1 LVFLLTFLLSEIW
14 GKVAQVQISRQQL
27 FAEGVLH
34 QFLSVESDTA
44 IAEVIRAMS
53 ETRNSFAL
61 ILQAGKL
68 VGIFTERDVVRAIA
82 HNALQ
87 SNEAIASVM
96 VSPVI
101 TLDETDLD
109 DLFAVLQIFRR
120 RQQIR
125 HLPVVGNQGE
135 VLGVITPNSIRNL
148 LQPSDLLKFRQV
160 SDVMVSRVVSAL
172 PSTSVAELA
181 QQMTRHHVSCIVIVP
196 TLPQS
201 CDPAPNESANSDP
214 LHRVQG
220 SIQGSPQGGV
230 APLGIVTEQDIV
242 RLQAD
247 GIDLAQTCAGEVMS
261 TPLLQ
266 TSPQQS
272 LWSAYQQMQEN
283 QIRRLVVVGS
293 QGELVGIL
301 TQTSVVHMLDPI
313 ELCEVIRALQSTVT
327 QKNDA
332 LHQEIRRRQV
342 LTDAL
347 VSSEARLR
355 EAQALTHMGSWEL
368 DVATQTVTWSTEV
381 FHVFGL
387 DPTQPA
393 PTLAENAQ
401 QYHPEDRPRLRRIL
415 SEAIATGEPFRF
427 QARIVRPDG
436 SIRHIEARGRA
447 RLSPDGT
454 VTRLFGT
461 AQDITDQKQLEH
473 LLRSQVQQ
481 QRLLAAM
488 TQRIR
493 QSLDLD
499 AILNTTVQ
507 EVRQFFQADRV
518 LIGQFDEDWR
528 CGVVV
533 ESVESDQ
540 PRMLGMSILP
550 EAGKD
555 WLTFYTQGNARAIA
569 RMDRTNLSPEAIAY
583 WSQFQVQAALTV
595 GLLQGD
601 RLWGLLS
608 VQQCSQPRP
617 WERAEID
624 LMQQLASQVGIAIQ
638 QSELYRQLQY
648 ANQELAYLATH
659 DQLTRVANRRYL
671 DDYLQQEWN
680 RAAREG
686 TLLSLVLCDVDY
698 FKQYNDT
705 HGHLAGDECLVE
717 IAAAIGRALRRPAD
731 FVARYGGEEFA
742 IVLPNTNR
750 PGAVRVVQRIQ
761 RELRKL
767 TSPPPSPVTHAPSTL
782 SFGIV
787 SVIPSPLSSPMHLL
801 DQADQALYRAKSKG
815 RDRYCVN

>member
-1 LVFLLTFLLSEIW
+1 
-14 GKVAQVQISRQQL
+14 VAQVQISRQQL
-27 FAEGVLH
+27 FAEGLLH

-44 IAEVIRAMS
+44 IAQVIRAMS
-53 ETRNSFAL
+53 ETRSSFAL
-61 ILQAGKL
+61 VFQAGQL

-82 HNALQ
+82 QSALQ
-87 SNEAIASVM
+87 PNEAIATVM

-101 TLDETDLD
+101 TLDETGLE
-109 DLFAVLQIFRR
+109 DLFAVLQIFR
-120 RQQIR
+120 QHQIR
-125 HLPVVGNQGE
+125 HLPVVGHQGE

-160 SDVMVSRVVSAL
+160 SEVMVSQVVSAL
-172 PSTSVAELA
+172 PSTPVAGLA
-181 QQMTRHHVSCIVIVP
+181 QQMAQHRVSCVVIVP
-196 TLPQS
+196 PLPQG
-201 CDPAPNESANSDP
+201 CHPAPGENANSER
-214 LHRVQG
+214 LHNPQG
-220 SIQGSPQGGV
+220 SIQGDV
-230 APLGIVTEQDIV
+230 TPLGIVTEQDIV
-242 RLQAD
+242 RLQAE
-247 GIDLAQTCAGEVMS
+247 GLNLAQTCAREVMS

-332 LHQEIRRRQV
+332 LHQEIRRRQK

-347 VSSEARLR
+347 ASSEARLR
-355 EAQALTHMGSWEL
+355 EAQALTHTGSWEL
-368 DVATQTVTWSTEV
+368 DVATQTLSWSSEV
-381 FHVFGL
+381 FRLFGL
-387 DPTQPA
+387 DPNQPP
-393 PTLAENAQ
+393 PTLSEHQ
-401 QYHPEDRPRLRRIL
+401 RQYHPEDRPRLRRIL
-415 SEAIATGEPFRF
+415 SEAIASGQPFRF

-436 SIRHIEARGRA
+436 SIRHVEARGRA
-447 RLSPDGT
+447 RQSSDG
-454 VTRLFGT
+454 VVSRLFGT
-461 AQDITDQKQLEH
+461 VQDITDQKQLEQ

-481 QRLLAAM
+481 QRLLASM

-499 AILNTTVQ
+499 AILSTTVH
-507 EVRQFFQADRV
+507 EVRQFFRADRV
-518 LIGQFDEDWR
+518 LIGQFGEDWR

-533 ESVESDQ
+533 ESVEPSQ
-540 PRMLGMSILP
+540 SCILGSSVVP
-550 EAGKD
+550 EPGED
-555 WLTFYTQGNARAIA
+555 WLTFYTQGHAKAIA
-569 RMDRTNLSPEAIAY
+569 HLETANLSPEAIAY
-583 WSQFQVQAALTV
+583 WQQFQMQAMLTV

-608 VQQCSQPRP
+608 VQCHRPRT

-624 LMQQLASQVGIAIQ
+624 LIQQLASQVGIAIQ

-686 TLLSLVLCDVDY
+686 TPLSLVLCDVDY

-705 HGHLAGDECLVE
+705 HGHLAGDECLMEV
-717 IAAAIGRALRRPAD
+717 ATAIGRALHRPAD

-750 PGAVRVVQRIQ
+750 AGAVRVVQRIQ
-761 RELRKL
+761 QELRKL
-767 TSPPPSPVTHAPSTL
+767 TGLPPSPVTHTPSTL

-787 SVIPSPLSSPMHLL
+787 SVIPSPLSSPLNLL
-801 DQADQALYRAKSKG
+801 EQADQALYRAKAQG
-815 RDRYCVN
+815 RDRYCVD

>member
-1 LVFLLTFLLSEIW
+1 M
-14 GKVAQVQISRQQL
+14 AQVQISRQQL

-44 IAEVIRAMS
+44 IAQVIRAMS
-53 ETRNSFAL
+53 EARSSFAL
-61 ILQAGKL
+61 VFQAGQL

-82 HNALQ
+82 QSALQ
-87 SNEAIASVM
+87 PDEAIATVM

-101 TLDETDLD
+101 TLNEADLE
-109 DLFAVLQIFRR
+109 DLLTVLQLFR
-120 RQQIR
+120 QHQIR
-125 HLPVVGNQGE
+125 HLPVVSNQGE

-160 SDVMVSRVVSAL
+160 SEVMVSRVVSAL
-172 PSTSVAELA
+172 PSTSVAGLA
-181 QQMTRHHVSCIVIVP
+181 QQMTRHRVSCVVIV
-196 TLPQS
+196 LASPQS
-201 CDPAPNESANSDP
+201 CNPASDESANSDR
-214 LHRVQG
+214 LHNTQG
-220 SIQGSPQGGV
+220 SVQGGV
-230 APLGIVTEQDIV
+230 APLGIVTEQDVV

-247 GIDLAQTCAGEVMS
+247 GLDLAQTCAREVMS

-327 QKNDA
+327 QKNNA
-332 LHQEIRRRQV
+332 LHQEIRRRQK

-347 VSSEARLR
+347 ASSEARLR

-387 DPTQPA
+387 DPAQSA
-393 PTLAENAQ
+393 PTLAENEQ
-401 QYHPEDRPRLRRIL
+401 QYHPEDRLRLRRIL
-415 SEAIATGEPFRF
+415 SEAIASGQPFRF

-436 SIRHIEARGRA
+436 SIRHVEARGRA
-447 RLSPDGT
+447 RQSSNG
-454 VTRLFGT
+454 VVSRLFGT
-461 AQDITDQKQLEH
+461 VQDITDQKQLEQ
-473 LLRSQVQQ
+473 LLRSQVRQ
-481 QRLLAAM
+481 QRLLASM

-499 AILNTTVQ
+499 AILSTTVQ
-507 EVRQFFQADRV
+507 EVRQFFRADRV
-518 LIGQFDEDWR
+518 LIGQFGEDWR

-533 ESVESDQ
+533 ESVEPGQSCI
-540 PRMLGMSILP
+540 LGSSIVP
-550 EAGKD
+550 ELEED
-555 WLTFYTQGNARAIA
+555 WLTFYTQGHAKAIA
-569 RMDRTNLSPEAIAY
+569 HLETANLSPEAIAY
-583 WSQFQVQAALTV
+583 WRQFQMQAMLTV

-608 VQQCSQPRP
+608 VQCHRPRT
-617 WERAEID
+617 WERSEID
-624 LMQQLASQVGIAIQ
+624 LIRQLASQVGIAIQ

-686 TLLSLVLCDVDY
+686 TPLSLVLCDVDY

-705 HGHLAGDECLVE
+705 HGHLAGDECLMEV
-717 IAAAIGRALRRPAD
+717 ATAIGRALHRPAD

-750 PGAVRVVQRIQ
+750 AGAVRVVQRIQ
-761 RELRKL
+761 QELRKL
-767 TSPPPSPVTHAPSTL
+767 TGLPPSPVTHTPSTL

-787 SVIPSPLSSPMHLL
+787 SVIPSPLSSPLNLL
-801 DQADQALYRAKSKG
+801 EQADQSLYRAKAQG
-815 RDRYCVN
+815 RDRYCVD

>member
-1 LVFLLTFLLSEIW
+1 M
-14 GKVAQVQISRQQL
+14 
-27 FAEGVLH
+27 LH
-34 QFLSVESDTA
+34 QFLRVESTA
-44 IAEVIRAMS
+44 SIAHVVHTMS
-53 ETRNSFAL
+53 EARSSFVL
-61 ILQAGKL
+61 VLQAEKL

-82 HNALQ
+82 RGALQ
-87 SNEAIASVM
+87 PEQAIAQVM

-101 TLDETDLD
+101 TLDESALD
-109 DLFAVLQIFRR
+109 DLLPVLQTFR
-120 RQQIR
+120 QHQIR
-125 HLPVVGNQGE
+125 HLPVVNSQGQ
-135 VLGVITPNSIRNL
+135 VLGVMTPNSIRNL

-172 PSTSVAELA
+172 PTASVAELA
-181 QQMTRHHVSCIVIVP
+181 RQMAHHHVSCVVIMP
-196 TLPQS
+196 AASASTELLPVAPS
-201 CDPAPNESANSDP
+201 GRPADPIQPPLAASLPEASLPEASLPEASLPEASLPEASLPES
-214 LHRVQG
+214 LT
-220 SIQGSPQGGV
+220 
-230 APLGIVTEQDIV
+230 PLGIVTEQDLV
-242 RLQAD
+242 RLHAD
-247 GIDLAQTCAGEVMS
+247 GLDLAQTQAAEVMS

-266 TSPQQS
+266 TSPHQS

-283 QIRRLVVVGS
+283 RIRRLVVVGS

-347 VSSEARLR
+347 AGSEARLM

-368 DVATQTVTWSTEV
+368 DVATQHVTWSTEL
-381 FHVFGL
+381 FYIFGL

-393 PTLAENAQ
+393 PTLAENTQ
-401 QYHPEDRPRLRRIL
+401 QYHPEDRPRLGRIL
-415 SEAIATGEPFRF
+415 TEAIASGRPFRL
-427 QARIVRPDG
+427 QARILRPDG
-436 SIRHIEARGRA
+436 SIRHIEVRGRA
-447 RLSPDGT
+447 RFAPDGS
-454 VTRLFGT
+454 VAKLFGT
-461 AQDITDQKQLEH
+461 AQDITDQKQLEN
-473 LLRSQVQQ
+473 LLRSQVKQ
-481 QRLLAAM
+481 QRLLASM

-499 AILNTTVQ
+499 AILSTTVQ
-507 EVRQFFQADRV
+507 EVRQFFRADRV
-518 LIGQFDEDWR
+518 LIGQFGENWR

-533 ESVESDQ
+533 ESVDADQ
-540 PRMLGMSILP
+540 PRMLGMTIDP
-550 EAGKD
+550 EAD
-555 WLTFYTQGNARAIA
+555 EAWLAFYTQGNARAIA
-569 RMDRTNLSPEAIAY
+569 QLDPANLSPEAIAY
-583 WSQFQVQAALTV
+583 WNQFQIQAALTV

-608 VQQCSQPRP
+608 VQQCRQPRQ
-617 WERAEID
+617 WERTEIG
-624 LMQQLASQVGIAIQ
+624 LIQQLATQVGIAIQ

-671 DDYLQQEWN
+671 DDYIQQEWN

-686 TLLSLVLCDVDY
+686 APLSLVLCDIDH

-705 HGHLAGDECLVE
+705 YGHLVGDECLVE

-750 PGAVRVVQRIQ
+750 SGVVRVVQGIR

-767 TSPPPSPVTHAPSTL
+767 TVLPPSPVTGAPSTL
-782 SFGIV
+782 SFGIA
-787 SVIPSPLSSPMHLL
+787 SVIPSSLSSPLHLI
-801 DQADQALYRAKSKG
+801 DQADQALYRAKARG
-815 RDRYCVN
+815 RDRYCLD